1 MKVLELFEPAA
12 IDVSDEDARMDAV
25 IQALVN
31 AGETVKRYDII
42 GMKKDFAE
50 NEMVETCWT
59 PKDLRFCPL
68 P

>member
-42 GMKKDFAE
+42 GMKMKWLK
-50 NEMVETCWT
+50 TCWT
-59 PKDLRFCPL
+59 PKDQRFYPL

>member
-42 GMKKDFAE
+42 
-50 NEMVETCWT
+50 
-59 PKDLRFCPL
+59 
-68 P
+68 

>member
-42 GMKKDFAE
+42 GMKRILPKTKWSK
-50 NEMVETCWT
+50 TCWT
-59 PKDLRFCPL
+59 PKDPRSCPL